1 MRATLFLLLLIIHIS
16 GNAQDLAFGKKMV
29 DTLSSSAFWG
39 RGYTKDGMK
48 KAANFLASQFRE
60 YKLLPLNGND
70 YFQHYTFSINTFPG
84 KMSVR
89 INDRL
94 LVPGRDY
101 IVAGSSKGMNA
112 SGTLI
117 QSDSNHF
124 IDKNENLIVKLS
136 DKLTMGISQTLGEFS
151 IVEVKKNSLQDIPQ
165 SYSIQIENKYLKKF
179 NANNI
184 CAYVEGIERP
194 DSFIFITAH
203 YDHLGGL
210 GSEVFFP
217 GANDN
222 ASGVA
227 LLMNLARYYA
237 MNPQKYSIGF
247 ILFSGE
253 EAGLVGSKYF
263 TENPLISLG
272 RIRFLIN
279 TDLAGTGIDGIT
291 VVNASEF
298 PKELTMMKAVNDSM
312 GLLKVIN
319 SRGKAANSDHYFF
332 TESGV
337 PSFFFYTLG
346 GVSYYHDV
354 FDRSETLPL
363 NEHEDLFKLIIGFN
377 EKLMGQ

>member
-117 QSDSNHF
+117 QSDSIHF

-136 DKLTMGISQTLGEFS
+136 DKLTMGISQTLGDFS

-237 MNPQKYSIGF
+237 KNPQKYSIGF

-298 PKELTMMKAVNDSM
+298 PKELAMMKAVNDSM
-312 GLLKVIN
+312 GLLKAIN